1 MLGDLPDASVDET
14 ENEDASR
21 RGRKATPPNPD
32 RGPVAAFARELWDLK
47 RRAGDPSYA
56 AMRTRLGAAVSR
68 SSLSAATRGTA
79 LPSWETT
86 WEFVRVLAVDTLG
99 ADLEDTRREWWA
111 RWKAAGA
118 VEPDGVGEPPEP
130 SSEPPQTSEP
140 PRAPE
145 PPQAP
150 VARGAPEAGS
160 AVRQAETSPRPVIRL
175 TFTQLIAAVVV
186 ALVAIASVGLVVG
199 WSFAPSAEPVP
210 ESTVDN
216 AHLDDAAFEGDITI
230 PDGTVVAPSQVFT
243 KVWQLRNTGHVR
255 WEGRYL
261 TRMNTTECSAPAM
274 VPIPT
279 TDPGESVRIT
289 VQVTASPTPAHCKIY
304 WKATDA
310 SRRLLFPDKNPIF
323 LDVTVQER

>member
-1 MLGDLPDASVDET
+1 MAGDLPNGAAGET
-14 ENEDASR
+14 ENEETAGR
-21 RGRKATPPNPD
+21 RGRKATPPDPD
-32 RGPVAAFARELWDLK
+32 GGPVATFARELWDLK

-99 ADLEDTRREWWA
+99 ADAEDTKREWRA

-118 VEPDGVGEPPEP
+118 AGQEDAD
-130 SSEPPQTSEP
+130 
-140 PRAPE
+140 APL
-145 PPQAP
+145 QAP
-150 VARGAPEAGS
+150 VPPEEES
-160 AVRQAETSPRPVIRL
+160 AVHEAETSPRPVVRPTFPQL
-175 TFTQLIAAVVV
+175 TAAVVA
-186 ALVAIASVGLVVG
+186 ALVVVASVGLLVG
-199 WSFAPSAEPVP
+199 WSFSPSGVPAPENV
-210 ESTVDN
+210 VDSPQF
-216 AHLDDAAFEGDITI
+216 DDAVFEGDITI
-230 PDGTVVAPSQVFT
+230 PDGTVVAPAQVFT
-243 KVWQLRNTGHVR
+243 KVWQLRNTGQVR
-255 WEGRYL
+255 WEGRYV
-261 TRMNTTECSAPAM
+261 TRMNTTECSAPEM

-289 VQVTASPTPAHCKIY
+289 VRVTASATPAHCKIY

-323 LDVTVQER
+323 LDVTVREKK

>member
-1 MLGDLPDASVDET
+1 MAGDLPNASADET
-14 ENEDASR
+14 DNEDAGR

-32 RGPVAAFARELWDLK
+32 GGPVAAFAHELWDLK

-99 ADLEDTRREWWA
+99 ADADDTRREWWA

-118 VEPDGVGEPPEP
+118 AEPGGANA
-130 SSEPPQTSEP
+130 PPQVPAP
-140 PRAPE
+140 PGEAPE
-145 PPQAP
+145 PQA
-150 VARGAPEAGS
+150 AG
-160 AVRQAETSPRPVIRL
+160 TPPRPVVRL
-175 TFTQLIAAVVV
+175 TFTQLTAAVVA
-186 ALVAIASVGLVVG
+186 ALVVVASVGLLVG
-199 WSFAPSAEPVP
+199 WSFAPSAEPAP

-230 PDGTVVAPSQVFT
+230 PDGTVVTPSQVFT
-243 KVWQLRNTGHVR
+243 KVWQLRNTGQVR

-261 TRMNTTECSAPAM
+261 TRMNTTECSAPGM

-289 VQVTASPTPAHCKIY
+289 VRVTASPTPAHCKIY

-323 LDVTVQER
+323 LDVTVRE